1 GRSAYESV
9 SDWQIDPGATPQ
21 AVLPTRQSNQHNGH
35 VDNLQSE
42 PFSVSNDGYLQQ
54 YDNRGYPQNISSRAL
69 SRRSRRA
76 QNDVLATVG
85 VLHYP
90 GELVQDNPHVSSQSG
105 PSSLQIQ
112 QDMAAEANLGSMLY
126 NVHLALN
133 TFRFYA
139 GVPLHRI
146 WTTEWDTFG
155 PLLLLLGGVSGDL
168 FTQIIFESQYI
179 SDNLARLGS
188 EMYLVKILPQ
198 PTFKHSFGQSLL
210 LAAFLQYYKASVFG
224 LYRQQN
230 QAR

>member
-1 GRSAYESV
+1 MYSIRIRGGLGGVTGSSDPRLVYSGRSAYESV
-9 SDWQIDPGATPQ
+9 SDWQIDPGAAPQ

-42 PFSVSNDGYLQQ
+42 PFSVSNDRYLQQ
-54 YDNRGYPQNISSRAL
+54 YDNRGYPQNIGSRAL

-90 GELVQDNPHVSSQSG
+90 GELVQDNPH
-105 PSSLQIQ
+105 
-112 QDMAAEANLGSMLY
+112 
-126 NVHLALN
+126 

-168 FTQIIFESQYI
+168 FTIIIFESQYI
-179 SDNLARLGS
+179 FDNLARLGS
-188 EMYLVKILPQ
+188 ELYLVKILPQ
-198 PTFKHSFGQSLL
+198 PSSLFFHRLQRFGSLTIKCWCV
-210 LAAFLQYYKASVFG
+210 A
-224 LYRQQN
+224 
-230 QAR
+230 